1 MRALVIGASGG
12 IGAALANGLVAR
24 GWVVDRL
31 SRRSDPPLDLTDEA
45 SIAAAAAAFS
55 VRAPYGVILVATGL
69 LHRPGMGPEKN
80 WRQLDAAVLAE
91 SFAVNAIGPAL
102 VARHFLPLLDP
113 TKRATIAFLS
123 ARVGSISDNRLGGW
137 YGYRASKA
145 ALNQL
150 VRTLAIELSRTRPE
164 TICVALHP
172 GTVDTALSVP
182 FQRNVP
188 AAKLFTPERSATA
201 LLDVLD
207 TLGPADSGQLID
219 WAGERIA
226 P

>member
-102 VARHFLPLLDP
+102 SRPSRRSPSTCPLPLLP
-113 TKRATIAFLS
+113 HNLPQHKRVVGERQGLQWNKE
-123 ARVGSISDNRLGGW
+123 ARKFAYFTGLLGGQ
-137 YGYRASKA
+137 GM
-145 ALNQL
+145 
-150 VRTLAIELSRTRPE
+150 VRNR
-164 TICVALHP
+164 
-172 GTVDTALSVP
+172 
-182 FQRNVP
+182 
-188 AAKLFTPERSATA
+188 
-201 LLDVLD
+201 
-207 TLGPADSGQLID
+207 
-219 WAGERIA
+219 
-226 P
+226 